1 MGDAHNAMGRP
12 TAALSAL
19 SSKDGCL
26 GHPTAIITDQLE
38 QAVVMQL
45 SQQASR
51 ARPALPW
58 LLVTGFG
65 LFRSPMLPP
74 LFIGCKWM
82 MLRP

>member
-45 SQQASR
+45 SQ
-51 ARPALPW
+51 
-58 LLVTGFG
+58 
-65 LFRSPMLPP
+65 
-74 LFIGCKWM
+74 
-82 MLRP
+82 